1 MWLFKKK
8 TYLSDEELVKA
19 YKETGNN
26 KAFGELFEKHIK
38 VVYGACLFYFKNK
51 SEAQDVSMQIF
62 EKLLIELRKKEI
74 NYFKGWLSFVVRN
87 HCITLLR
94 QNKRHVPFDEKYME
108 FEYELPN
115 EKTENALNNLRDEEV
130 LENIPKFL
138 EKLKPTQKNCIHQFF
153 IENKSYQEI
162 SENTGFTIKEVK
174 SYLQNGKR
182 NLKLLILDFKNENK

>member
-26 KAFGELFEKHIK
+26 KAFGELFEKHVK

-51 SEAQDVSMQIF
+51 SEAQDVTMQIF
-62 EKLLIELRKKEI
+62 EKLMAELRKKEI

-87 HCITLLR
+87 HCITILR
-94 QNKRHVPFDEKYME
+94 QNKRSVPFDEKYME
-108 FEYELPN
+108 FEHQLPE
-115 EKTENALNNLRDEEV
+115 EKLENQINNIKEEEV
-130 LENIPKFL
+130 LENLPKFL
-138 EKLKPTQKNCIHQFF
+138 NQLKEKQKTCLTQFF

-162 SENTGFTIKEVK
+162 SDKTGYSVNEVK

-182 NLKLLILDFKNENK
+182 NLKQLILDFKNENK